1 MICLAS
7 LSSIVILGL
16 ELVVTTDQVLCCE
29 PIVKFVILAIVA
41 DCNYDA
47 DCEKYTNYDDVNSK
61 LSV

>member
-1 MICLAS
+1 MICLSS
-7 LSSIVILGL
+7 LSSIFILGL

-41 DCNYDA
+41 DGNYDA
-47 DCEKYTNYDDVNSK
+47 NCEKNTNYDDVYSK

>member
-7 LSSIVILGL
+7 LSSIIILGL

-29 PIVKFVILAIVA
+29 PIVEFVVLAVVA
-41 DCNYDA
+41 ESNNDA
-47 DCEKYTNYDDVNSK
+47 DSEKYTNYDDVNSK

>member
-16 ELVVTTDQVLCCE
+16 ELVVTSNQVLCCQ
-29 PIVKFVILAIVA
+29 PIVEFVILAVVPES
-41 DCNYDA
+41 NYDA
-47 DCEKYTNYDDVNSK
+47 NYEKYTNYDDVNSK